1 MKVNEPGQDPC
12 IERIRPVCSVISHDL
27 NNIIGILQG
36 YIELLRPEVGSQDGR
51 AFLGQIAEAA
61 ERLQER
67 SQDLQDFYVGR
78 RGVSI
83 AFPVLS
89 LLRPLLE
96 SYMPIDFH
104 CTVPEDVMVHI
115 DPTTF
120 PLALEEILKN
130 AREAT
135 PQQPL
140 QLSLTAAGNGLSL
153 KLQNPAL
160 LAEADLRR
168 AFDPWYSTRSRHRGL
183 GLARVFG
190 HLSRQGLAFRLASDE
205 STTVVFEIDLPL
217 ADPGSS

>member
-1 MKVNEPGQDPC
+1 M
-12 IERIRPVCSVISHDL
+12 ERIRPVCSVISHDL

-36 YIELLRPEVGSQDGR
+36 YIELLRPEVSSEDGR
-51 AFLGQIAEAA
+51 SFLGQIAEAA

-83 AFPVLS
+83 PFPVLS
-89 LLRPLLE
+89 LIRPLLD
-96 SYMPIDFH
+96 SYSPIDFE
-104 CTVPEDVMVHI
+104 CSVPEEVTVQI

-130 AREAT
+130 AREAS
-135 PQQPL
+135 PQQAL
-140 QLSLTAAGNGLSL
+140 QLSLTAAANGLSL
-153 KLQNPAL
+153 RLQNQAL

-168 AFDPWYSTRSRHRGL
+168 AFDPWFSTRSRHRGL

-205 STTVVFEIDLPL
+205 NSTVVFEIDLVL
-217 ADPGSS
+217 AGPG

>member
-1 MKVNEPGQDPC
+1 MIVNEPSQDPC
-12 IERIRPVCSVISHDL
+12 LERIRPVCSVISHDL

-36 YIELLRPEVGSQDGR
+36 YVELLRPEVGSQDGQS
-51 AFLGQIAEAA
+51 FLAQIAEAA

-67 SQDLQDFYVGR
+67 SQDLQDFYVAR

-83 AFPVLS
+83 PFPLLS
-89 LLRPLLE
+89 LIRPLLE
-96 SYMPIDFH
+96 SYAPLDFE
-104 CTVPEDVMVHI
+104 CTVPEEVMVQI

-130 AREAT
+130 AREAS

-140 QLSLTAAGNGLSL
+140 TLSLGAAANGLSL
-153 KLQNPAL
+153 RLQNQAL
-160 LAEADLRR
+160 LTEADLRR
-168 AFDPWYSTRSRHRGL
+168 AFDPWFSTRSRHRGL

-205 STTVVFEIDLPL
+205 STTVVFEIDLVL
-217 ADPGSS
+217 AGPG